1 MKLSSRPPLLPP
13 RATAA
18 QLFFVGSTIGP
29 IVDSLH
35 NQCLLAY
42 DIAPVTLSLPGSID
56 LPSAPPLFCS
66 SWVVPPLLGVA
77 YIVLGY
83 IVPRI
88 IEPATYLS
96 SVGIDHQRI
105 QKKELKIRAILA
117 VISTAFIIKL
127 SQFLQTHDVINLGGH
142 PIMLNAKWSLF
153 LMAASDLLQ
162 WISLDRTP
170 VALVAATISAFGG
183 PLSELPF
190 IASGFWHYI
199 PQSADYLP
207 LSGDLFQEGGIA
219 DKVASNILGD
229 SYHGLAL
236 SSITGPC
243 YFAVTMDA
251 IALSRYFNQS
261 SETE

>member
-1 MKLSSRPPLLPP
+1 
-13 RATAA
+13 
-18 QLFFVGSTIGP
+18 
-29 IVDSLH
+29 VDSLH

-42 DIAPVTLSLPGSID
+42 DIAPITLSLPGSID

-66 SWVVPPLLGVA
+66 SWVVPPLLGAA

-83 IVPRI
+83 ILPRI
-88 IEPATYLS
+88 IEPATYVS
-96 SVGIDHQRI
+96 SVVIDDQRI
-105 QKKELKIRAILA
+105 HKKELIRKAILA
-117 VISTAFIIKL
+117 VTSTATIIKL
-127 SQFLQTHDVINLGGH
+127 SQFLQTHDVVNLGGH

-153 LMAASDLLQ
+153 LMAASEFLQ
-162 WISLDRTP
+162 WILLDPTP
-170 VALVAATISAFGG
+170 VALVAATISAFGV
-183 PLSELPF
+183 SMSDLPF
-190 IASGFWHYI
+190 VASGFWHYI
-199 PQSADYLP
+199 PQSANYLP
-207 LSGDLFQEGGIA
+207 LSGDLFQQGGIA
-219 DKVASNILGD
+219 DKVASTILGD